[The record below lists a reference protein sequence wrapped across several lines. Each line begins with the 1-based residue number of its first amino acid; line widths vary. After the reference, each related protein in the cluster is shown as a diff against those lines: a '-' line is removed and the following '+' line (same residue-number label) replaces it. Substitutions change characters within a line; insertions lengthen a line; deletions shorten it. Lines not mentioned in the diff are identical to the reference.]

1 MIGTIHYDVN
11 SAYGSCPRAG
21 RGNGGDGM
29 TIKRSLW
36 LKLSTI
42 QLIILFYL
50 AAVAVSTV
58 LLWLPIVHQPGV
70 ELHWIDALF
79 TAASAISVTGLTV
92 VSIPET
98 FNTFGIVLLI
108 VMMQV
113 GGVGLM
119 MLSTFIWLLVGK
131 KIGFRERQL
140 IMTDQNRL
148 ALSGLVKLTRDIFF
162 LILAIEAVGALILGV
177 YFLRYFPTWPEALL
191 QAVFASVS
199 ATTNAGFDITGQSL
213 IPFAGDYFVQVIHII
228 LIILGAIGFPVL
240 IEVKE
245 FLFARD
251 RGRYRFS
258 LFTKLTTVTFFA
270 LVFFGTVAIYA
281 LEWSHFFA
289 GKPWHRSLF
298 YALFQSVSSRSG
310 GLATMDM
317 NEFSNPTL
325 LLLSAMM
332 FIGAS
337 PSSVGGGIRTTT
349 LAVILLTV
357 WHYAKGRSAV
367 KVFGREIHEE
377 DILKSFVVFIG
388 ALFLCFAAVLALSIS
403 ESSLPVVMLLFEVCS
418 AFGTTGLSLGITS
431 ELSPFGKLVLV
442 IVMFIGR
449 VGIISFLWL
458 VRGRAVKDSYHYP
471 KERVIIG

>member
-162 LILAIEAVGALILGV
+162 LILAIEAVGAL
-177 YFLRYFPTWPEALL
+177 
-191 QAVFASVS
+191 
-199 ATTNAGFDITGQSL
+199 
-213 IPFAGDYFVQVIHII
+213 
-228 LIILGAIGFPVL
+228 
-240 IEVKE
+240 
-245 FLFARD
+245 
-251 RGRYRFS
+251 
-258 LFTKLTTVTFFA
+258 
-270 LVFFGTVAIYA
+270 
-281 LEWSHFFA
+281 
-289 GKPWHRSLF
+289 
-298 YALFQSVSSRSG
+298 
-310 GLATMDM
+310 
-317 NEFSNPTL
+317 
-325 LLLSAMM
+325 
-332 FIGAS
+332 
-337 PSSVGGGIRTTT
+337 
-349 LAVILLTV
+349 
-357 WHYAKGRSAV
+357 
-367 KVFGREIHEE
+367 
-377 DILKSFVVFIG
+377 
-388 ALFLCFAAVLALSIS
+388 FLCFAAVLALSVS

-418 AFGTTGLSLGITS
+418 AFGTTGLSIGITS

>member
-1 MIGTIHYDVN
+1 VRKPFLRWSRQWWVN
-11 SAYGSCPRAG
+11 GHVA
-21 RGNGGDGM
+21 
-29 TIKRSLW
+29 IKRSLW

-50 AAVAVSTV
+50 VAVAVSTV
-58 LLWLPIVHQPGV
+58 LLWLPVMHRPGV
-70 ELHWIDALF
+70 ELRWIDALF

-92 VSIPET
+92 VSVPET
-98 FNTFGIVLLI
+98 FNTLGVVVLV

-113 GGVGLM
+113 GGIGLM
-119 MLSTFIWLLVGK
+119 VLSTFIWLLFGK

-140 IMTDQNRL
+140 IMADQNRL
-148 ALSGLVKLTRDIFF
+148 ALSGLVKLAREIFF
-162 LILAIEAVGALILGV
+162 LILAIEAVGALVLGV
-177 YFLRYFPTWPEALL
+177 YFLRYFPTWPEAFL

-199 ATTNAGFDITGQSL
+199 ATTNAGFDITGKSL
-213 IPFAGDYFVQVIHII
+213 IPFAGDYFVQIVHML
-228 LIILGAIGFPVL
+228 LIILGSIGFPVL

-245 FLFARD
+245 FLFARN
-251 RGRYRFS
+251 RGSYRFS

-270 LVFFGTVAIYA
+270 LVIFGTVAIYA
-281 LEWSHFFA
+281 LEWNHFLA
-289 GKPWHRSLF
+289 GESWHRSLF

-317 NEFSNPTL
+317 NEFSHPTL

-377 DILKSFVVFIG
+377 DILKSFVVFIA
-388 ALFLCFAAVLALSIS
+388 ALFLCFAAVLTLSVS
-403 ESSLPVVMLLFEVCS
+403 ESSLPVVTLLFEICS
-418 AFGTTGLSLGITS
+418 AFGTTGLSLGVTP

-442 IVMFIGR
+442 MLMFIGR

-458 VRGRAVKDSYHYP
+458 IRGRAVKDSYHYP